1 MIRIR
6 PALPRDRPFILDLA
20 PRLIEFGKVPG
31 RSPSEMV
38 ARDRAVL
45 ASALDEPGA
54 DAALFVAED
63 DSGNPLGFI
72 HLTTADDY
80 YSAGETGHI
89 ADVVVAPNAAGQG
102 VGSALIAYA
111 EEWSTARGFAMLT
124 LNVFTAN
131 RLARDLYRKLGFE
144 EEWIRCIK
152 RL

>member
-1 MIRIR
+1 
-6 PALPRDRPFILDLA
+6 
-20 PRLIEFGKVPG
+20 
-31 RSPSEMV
+31 MV
-38 ARDRAVL
+38 ERDRAVL
-45 ASALDEPGA
+45 TKALDESGA

-80 YSAGETGHI
+80 YSDRETGHI
-89 ADVVVAPNAAGQG
+89 ADIVVAPNVAGQG

-111 EEWSTARGFAMLT
+111 EEWAAARGFAMLT

-131 RLARDLYRKLGFE
+131 HLARDLYRKLGFE

-152 RL
+152 RLQT